1 MGRALGAGVSTRVA
15 LYTHTRDFF
24 FFFLMHLVF
33 RDTPWETHT
42 QRERERLREREKI
55 KGAF

>member
-42 QRERERLREREKI
+42 QRERE
-55 KGAF
+55 